1 MNTVVLVCIIALNSV
16 LAFRGH
22 VHCPLGQ
29 FQDVSGACVPCP
41 NGSYLS
47 VSANNESHCQ
57 PCTNEQ
63 PAHAVVE
70 HQCNSTHD
78 ASFKCED
85 GWFNTNGQPVICQV
99 CTKCQDVGQYEAK
112 ACFHRHDAVC
122 CPYKDM
128 TLRAFK
134 GNRPCQ
140 TRSSNKGYCC
150 LSKTPHQIT
159 SNMSLLLI
167 ILQPTSFE
175 NASLMCVR
183 NMYLDTHTNSCTP
196 CDPCSYVDLDLH
208 TQQSCDLCSEGKNT
222 SRLVYC
228 PTRCRQSEGLGL
240 AQRFGLSFVI
250 LLAVPFV
257 LVIAIL
263 ALLKNCLTL
272 SIPGATKADQET
284 ETKECLNK
292 SN

>member
-16 LAFRGH
+16 LAFSGR

-57 PCTNEQ
+57 PCTHEQ
-63 PAHAVVE
+63 PVHTVVK
-70 HQCNSTHD
+70 QLCNSTHD
-78 ASFKCED
+78 VSFKCED
-85 GWFNTNGQPVICQV
+85 GWFSTNNQPVICQV

-112 ACFHRHDAVC
+112 ACFHKHDAVC
-122 CPYKDM
+122 CPSKDM
-128 TLRAFK
+128 TLRALK
-134 GNRPCQ
+134 GNQPCQ

-150 LSKTPHQIT
+150 ILSKTPHQII
-159 SNMSLLLI
+159 SNRSLLLV

-175 NASLMCVR
+175 NASPMCAR
-183 NMYLDTHTNSCTP
+183 NMYLNTHTNSCSA
-196 CDPCSYVDLDLH
+196 CDPCSYVDLDIH

-222 SRLVYC
+222 SHLVYC
-228 PTRCRQSEGLGL
+228 PTRCRQSEGLTL
-240 AQRFGLSFVI
+240 ALRFGLSFVI

-263 ALLKNCLTL
+263 ALLNNCHPKPT
-272 SIPGATKADQET
+272 
-284 ETKECLNK
+284 
-292 SN
+292 